1 MTAVLAG
8 AWDHRGVIALVL
20 NVLWFVFAGLATAL
34 SYVLAGVIACVLI
47 VTIPFGVAC
56 FRLAGYALWPFGRTV
71 VDRPDAGVMSAVGNV
86 LWFVLIG
93 WWLALSQVVY
103 AVGLMVTVIGIP
115 FGIAVL
121 KLAILSFN
129 PLGKEV
135 VGSAEARGRYVPAI
149 R

>member
-1 MTAVLAG
+1 MTPVT
-8 AWDHRGVIALVL
+8 VVL

-34 SYVLAGVIACVLI
+34 SYVLAGVIACLLV
-47 VTIPFGVAC
+47 VTIPFGIAC
-56 FRLAGYALWPFGRTV
+56 FRLAGFALWPFGRTV
-71 VDRPDAGVMSAVGNV
+71 VDRPGAGVVSGLGNV

-103 AVGLMVTVIGIP
+103 AVGLMLTIIGIP
-115 FGIAVL
+115 FGIAAL
-121 KLAILSFN
+121 KIALLSFN

-135 VGSAEARGRYVPAI
+135 VSNDAARNRYVPAI

>member
-1 MTAVLAG
+1 M
-8 AWDHRGVIALVL
+8 ALIL
-20 NVLWFVFAGLATAL
+20 NILWFFFAGLATAF
-34 SYVLAGVIACVLI
+34 SYVVAGVIACLLV

-56 FRLAGYALWPFGRTV
+56 FRLAGFALWPFGRTV
-71 VDRPDAGVMSAVGNV
+71 VDRPTAGVVTALGNV
-86 LWFVLIG
+86 LWFLLIG

-103 AVGLMVTVIGIP
+103 AVGLVLTIIGIP
-115 FGIAVL
+115 FGIATL

-135 VGSAEARGRYVPAI
+135 VSSAEARGRLVPVV

>member
-1 MTAVLAG
+1 M
-8 AWDHRGVIALVL
+8 L

-34 SYVLAGVIACVLI
+34 SYVLAGVMACVLI

-71 VDRPDAGVMSAVGNV
+71 VDRPGAGVMSALGNV
-86 LWFVLIG
+86 LWFLLIG
-93 WWLALSQVVY
+93 WWLALSQLLY
-103 AVGLMVTVIGIP
+103 AVSLMLTIIGIP

-121 KLAILSFN
+121 KLAVLSFN

-135 VGSAEARGRYVPAI
+135 VSSAEARGRYVPRI
-149 R
+149 S

>member
-1 MTAVLAG
+1 MTATRATG
-8 AWDHRGVIALVL
+8 WDHVGVIALVL
-20 NVLWFVFAGLATAL
+20 NVLWLVFAGLATAL

-47 VTIPFGVAC
+47 VTIPFGIAC

-71 VDRPDAGVMSAVGNV
+71 VGRPDAGVMSALGNV

-103 AVGLMVTVIGIP
+103 AVGLMLTIIGIP

-135 VGSAEARGRYVPAI
+135 VSSAEASGRYVPRI
-149 R
+149 S